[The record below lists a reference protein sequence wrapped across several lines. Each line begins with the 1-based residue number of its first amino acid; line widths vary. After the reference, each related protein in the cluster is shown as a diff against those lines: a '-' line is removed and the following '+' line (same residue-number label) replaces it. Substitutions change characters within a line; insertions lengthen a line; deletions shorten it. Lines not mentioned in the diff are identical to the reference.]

1 MKAVMAEEIRPASGP
16 LRGGARVPGDK
27 SISHRLALLASV
39 ARGVS
44 RIRGSSPAGDCEA
57 TLDALRRL
65 GVRVARDAD
74 DLTIEGRGWDGLSRP
89 EGPLDCGRSATTI
102 RLLMGV
108 LAGTGLQVELTGDP
122 QLRRRPMDRVADPL
136 RRMGARVETTDGR
149 PPVTV
154 TGGPLTGVEHR
165 LPVASA
171 QVKSAILLAG
181 LRADGATTVIEPG
194 ASRDHTERL
203 LAWLGAPVGVS
214 PGRVTVG
221 PAEVGPFDLAVPGD
235 PSSAA
240 ALLAAAAL
248 VGGSDVT
255 VGGVGLNPTRT
266 DFRGVLARMGARI
279 ETRPEPLGGPEP
291 AGDIRLRQAPLVA
304 TTIEP
309 EEVPGLIDELPLL
322 GVVAAGA
329 DGTTMVRG
337 ARELRMKES
346 DRIAAL
352 VAGLRAMGVTAE
364 ELPDG
369 FAVRG
374 PKRLTGGRVD
384 AEGDHR
390 MAMAFAV
397 AGLAA
402 DAPVWIHG
410 MDRVA
415 DSFPGF
421 LETLGSLR

>member
-1 MKAVMAEEIRPASGP
+1 MKAIMAEEIRPASGP

-27 SISHRLALLASV
+27 SISHRLVILAAV

-44 RIRGSSPAGDCEA
+44 RIRGSSPAGDFEA
-57 TLDALRRL
+57 TLDALSRL
-65 GVRVARDAD
+65 GVGAARDAD
-74 DLTIEGRGWDGLSRP
+74 DLMIEGRGWDGLARP

-108 LAGTGLQVELTGDP
+108 LAGTGLLVELTGDP
-122 QLRRRPMDRVADPL
+122 QLRRRPMDRVAEPL
-136 RRMGARVETTDGR
+136 RRMGARVDTTDGC

-181 LRADGATTVIEPG
+181 LRAEGTTTVVEPG

-203 LAWLGAPVGVS
+203 LAWLGAPIEAA
-214 PGRVTVG
+214 PGRVAVRS
-221 PAEVGPFDLAVPGD
+221 AELEPFDLAVPGD

-240 ALLAAAAL
+240 PLLTAAAL
-248 VGGSDVT
+248 VRGSDIT

-266 DFRGVLARMGARI
+266 AFLGVLARMGARI
-279 ETRPEPLGGPEP
+279 ETGPEPVGGPEP
-291 AGDIRLRQAPLVA
+291 AGYIRLRHAPLVA
-304 TTIEP
+304 TTVEP

-322 GVVAAGA
+322 GVVGAAA
-329 DGTTMVRG
+329 EGTTVVRG

-346 DRIAAL
+346 DRIASL
-352 VAGLRAMGVTAE
+352 VGELRALGVAAE

-402 DAPVWIHG
+402 EAPVWVRG

-415 DSFPGF
+415 DSYPGF
-421 LETLGSLR
+421 LDALEALR